1 MRNNYPICLLISY
14 IFIRYQVLNPYQMPV
29 ESKLVD
35 LRSLGFKVLLLVIAL
50 CALIGAIIVEN
61 EGDLRVLLQNITL
74 VITSATA
81 FVLSVVVISRSIAAY
96 RKTFFMLLIGLALW
110 CTAEVTWMYYV
121 QVMKIEVPFP
131 SLADLFYL
139 SGYAFVGIFLMQI
152 ARRLAGTN
160 KKNMIVIS
168 AVSISI
174 VATTINFFIFDIVRD
189 SFTVTSVSLQRTI
202 LLSFS
207 VAYPILD
214 ALLLIPSMIILYESR
229 TRKTEYMSWIMLSL
243 AMLLL
248 GIGDTGFGYVAL
260 KNIESLSEEYI
271 WDIIFNFSYIFIIGS
286 LAYEFYNSRRQV
298 MIPQKEE

>member
-1 MRNNYPICLLISY
+1 MRNNYRICLLISY

-29 ESKLVD
+29 ESKLLD
-35 LRSLGFKVLLLVIAL
+35 LRSLGFKILLLVIAL
-50 CALIGAIIVEN
+50 CVLIGVIIAEN

-81 FVLSVVVISRSIAAY
+81 FALSVVVISRSITAY

-298 MIPQKEE
+298 MIPQKE